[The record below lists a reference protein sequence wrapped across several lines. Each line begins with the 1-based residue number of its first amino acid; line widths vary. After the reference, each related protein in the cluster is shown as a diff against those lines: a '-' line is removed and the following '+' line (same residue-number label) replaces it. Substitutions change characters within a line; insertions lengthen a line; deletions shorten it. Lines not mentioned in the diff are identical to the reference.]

1 MKNKG
6 RKKTGKGVGTF
17 TAKGLVKSVKKD
29 RRDKF
34 RDIEMFLEELEK
46 GRRVV
51 NEDILAVCKSIF

>member
-17 TAKGLVKSVKKD
+17 TSKGLVKSVKKD

-34 RDIEMFLEELEK
+34 RDIEMFLKELEK
-46 GRRVV
+46 RKACRQ
-51 NEDILAVCKSIF
+51 